1 MRTRRLLVPLL
12 CCLVGCL
19 TGPARAQVPLDA
31 GTPES
36 AFAGGPIRLSRA
48 ASASLRAQYQGDKVP
63 IIPQPFRGKL
73 DTALIAR
80 DWPKVEAVKK
90 ELVAAHGLVTA
101 LAWEQ
106 SRFIGTG
113 SIGVAE
119 VHALDVAATGST
131 GLAETA
137 VMLWFYAVAVTLTD
151 GHKCA
156 DDAAKDAHLD
166 RLRGYEFEPVNR
178 ITRTI
183 SEDRL
188 AAMRDLAI
196 RLEAVLAPERTD
208 DTMCRVGT
216 AKPDIRPDPAWR
228 PEAAATRAMLPKHL
242 LALGAVMRPRP
253 VARPEPTT
261 PAQPANH

>member
-12 CCLVGCL
+12 CCLAAS
-19 TGPARAQVPLDA
+19 ARAQAPLDVGA
-31 GTPES
+31 PEA

-73 DTALIAR
+73 DTALTAR
-80 DWPKVEAVKK
+80 DWPKVEAMKK
-90 ELVAAHGLVTA
+90 ELAAAHGIVTA

-113 SIGVAE
+113 SIGMAE
-119 VHALDVAATGST
+119 MHALDVAATGST

-156 DDAAKDAHLD
+156 DDAAKETHLD

-178 ITRTI
+178 IIRVI
-183 SEDRL
+183 AEDRL

-196 RLEAVLAPERTD
+196 RLEGVLAPERTD

-216 AKPDIRPDPAWR
+216 SKPDIRPDPTWR

-242 LALGAVMRPRP
+242 LALGAVMRPRQ
-253 VARPEPTT
+253 VARPEPTP
-261 PAQPANH
+261 PASPADH